1 MADSQSKEIQDENRR
16 VVRVNAQVTAMISIS
31 EIVGFIIISIISVT
45 ANSTTIADMLFP
57 MLENIILPYAFL
69 MNTRENKY
77 RIVEQGW
84 KNVLWNALNV
94 NYLCTLCSNSD
105 RVEVFD
111 NTQNKDE
118 EEVYVVSKNVLEM
131 SRIVA
136 SPKHKKTISVDID
149 KNVSE
154 CDKPCSSRNQI
165 KKDDNDKNAR
175 KIVRTSS
182 SSSEESQ
189 NTLSV
194 TQARMLHEGTQIIL
208 SCRKELLNVLLL
220 NVDEEAV
227 YLSAL
232 TRLITLESDHSLEE
246 GDLDEI
252 CNVDKDMIIDKV
264 SLLLTKGNA
273 QHRIKRRKNLIKTLQ
288 TFQNTEDKYQEIF
301 NIFLNMEEQFL
312 EDREFLENLEDLCL
326 F

>member
-1 MADSQSKEIQDENRR
+1 
-16 VVRVNAQVTAMISIS
+16 MISIS
-31 EIVGFIIISIISVT
+31 EIIGFIIISIISVT
-45 ANSTTIADMLFP
+45 ANSATIADMLFP
-57 MLENIILPYAFL
+57 VLENIILPYAFL

-84 KNVLWNALNV
+84 KNVLWNAVNV
-94 NYLCTLCSNSD
+94 NYLCSVCSNSN
-105 RVEVFD
+105 RVELFD

-118 EEVYVVSKNVLEM
+118 EEVYVVSKNVQEM
-131 SRIVA
+131 SLIVA
-136 SPKHKKTISVDID
+136 RPKHKKIVSVDID
-149 KNVSE
+149 MNVSV

-175 KIVRTSS
+175 KIFRTSS

-194 TQARMLHEGTQIIL
+194 TQARMLHEGTQLIL
-208 SCRKELLNVLLL
+208 SYRNELLNVLLL

-232 TRLITLESDHSLEE
+232 TRIITLESDPSLVE

-252 CNVDKDMIIDKV
+252 CDVDKDMIIDKV
-264 SLLLTKGNA
+264 SLLLTKGNP
-273 QHRIKRRKNLIKTLQ
+273 QHRIKRRKNLIKTLLS
-288 TFQNTEDKYQEIF
+288 FQNNEDKYQEIF

-312 EDREFLENLEDLCL
+312 EDRE
-326 F
+326 